1 MEDLRDLLS
10 VIDDISKTIP
20 EGSYL
25 KICDHAMKIHS
36 SLKCSDPP
44 IVDTRSIPFQAHV
57 HRYNQNE
64 RRINDIDDRLDVIS
78 RQLRDMKTRKNVT
91 EAVKRYAVREEATRL
106 DVQLHSLTW
115 DALVN
120 KVGRYTVTEREF
132 YKSYIRRFNLRT
144 EQVRYALEEESRRL
158 ESELDTLV

>member
-1 MEDLRDLLS
+1 MDDLRELLS

-20 EGSYL
+20 AGSYL

-64 RRINDIDDRLDVIS
+64 RRINDIEDRLDVIS

>member
-10 VIDDISKTIP
+10 IIDEISASIP

-64 RRINDIDDRLDVIS
+64 RRINDIEDRLDVIS

>member
-64 RRINDIDDRLDVIS
+64 RRINDIEDRLDVIS
-78 RQLRDMKTRKNVT
+78 RQLRDFKTRKNVT
-91 EAVKRYAVREEATRL
+91 EAVKRYAVHEEATRL
-106 DVQLHSLTW
+106 DVRLHSLTW
-115 DALVN
+115 DALVS

-144 EQVRYALEEESRRL
+144 EQVRYALEEESGRL

>member
-1 MEDLRDLLS
+1 MDDLRELLS

-64 RRINDIDDRLDVIS
+64 RRINDIEDRLDVIS

>member
-64 RRINDIDDRLDVIS
+64 RRINDIEDRLDVIS

>member
-1 MEDLRDLLS
+1 MEDLRELLS

-57 HRYNQNE
+57 HRYDQNE
-64 RRINDIDDRLDVIS
+64 QRINYIEDRLDSIS
-78 RQLRDMKTRKNVT
+78 RQLRDFKTRKNVT

-106 DVQLHSLTW
+106 DVRLHSLTW
-115 DALVN
+115 DALVS

-144 EQVRYALEEESRRL
+144 EQVRYALEEESGRL

>member
-10 VIDDISKTIP
+10 IIDEISASIP

-64 RRINDIDDRLDVIS
+64 RRINDIEDRLDSIS

>member
-57 HRYNQNE
+57 NRYNQND
-64 RRINDIDDRLDVIS
+64 RRIDDIDDRLDVIS
-78 RQLRDMKTRKNVT
+78 RELRVMKTRKNVT
-91 EAVKRYAVREEATRL
+91 EAVKRYAIREEVERL
-106 DVQLHSLTW
+106 NVRLYSLTW
-115 DALVN
+115 DALVE
-120 KVGRYTVTEREF
+120 KVGRYTFPEREF
-132 YKSYIRRFNLRT
+132 YKCYITRYNLRT
-144 EQVRYALEEESRRL
+144 NQYRYDLEEERERL

>member
-1 MEDLRDLLS
+1 MEDLRELLS

-64 RRINDIDDRLDVIS
+64 RRINDIEDRLDVIS

>member
-1 MEDLRDLLS
+1 MDDLRELLS

>member
-1 MEDLRDLLS
+1 MDDLRELLS

-57 HRYNQNE
+57 NRYNQNE
-64 RRINDIDDRLDVIS
+64 RRINDIEDRLDVIS